1 MKFKRISYNGVIVK
15 VEKTRME
22 RKVAF
27 NYGIILVVGV
37 WLKTIMKRKQKLLL
51 S

>member
-1 MKFKRISYNGVIVK
+1 MKFKHISYNAVIVK
-15 VEKTRME
+15 VEKKRME

-37 WLKTIMKRKQKLLL
+37 WLKKL
-51 S
+51 